1 MSTQHS
7 GIVLEP
13 FYTTAEET
21 EMLDDKLIALLY
33 LCNILCE
40 CDISPLSAVL
50 DLIVN
55 NAYDKQVLHSY
66 KSLV

>member
-1 MSTQHS
+1 M
-7 GIVLEP
+7 
-13 FYTTAEET
+13 TAEET

-33 LCNILCE
+33 LYNILCE